1 MTMKSA
7 DKARRKFKFE
17 RGMGRI
23 VMNPVV
29 AALDR
34 LGIRS
39 SLVVELE
46 TVGRKSGEPRRV
58 PLAGR
63 VDGDDLWVIS
73 QHGSRAGWAHNIAA
87 NPNVRVRIDNE
98 WRTGTA
104 TFEPDD
110 DIRARGRSFGGRG
123 RLGQS
128 ATAFT
133 MRAMESDP
141 ISVRIALGG

>member
-1 MTMKSA
+1 MSTKSA
-7 DKARRKFKFE
+7 DKALRKFRFE
-17 RGMGRI
+17 RSMGRI

-63 VDGDDLWVIS
+63 VDGNDLWVIS
-73 QHGSRAGWAHNIAA
+73 QHGRRAGWAHNIAA
-87 NPNVRVRIDNE
+87 NPKVRVRIDNE

-110 DIRARGRSFGGRG
+110 DVRARGRSFGGRG

-128 ATAFT
+128 ATALT

-141 ISVRIALGG
+141 ISVRIALG